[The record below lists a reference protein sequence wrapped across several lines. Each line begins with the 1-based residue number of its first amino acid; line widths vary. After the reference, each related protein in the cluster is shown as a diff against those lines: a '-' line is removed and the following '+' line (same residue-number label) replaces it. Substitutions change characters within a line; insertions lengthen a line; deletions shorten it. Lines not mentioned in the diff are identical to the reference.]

1 MAVVT
6 ATEQSEIV
14 GYPFKIASGT
24 VAAQNDCLKFPEV
37 GVIPFFVNIQYN
49 KTGAAT
55 SGGSNVEWKYAEVA
69 VTASGACASTVTT
82 INYDGGTANE
92 RTTGSYYARNSRTG
106 ECMFVKADSGSTT
119 TTGDLTVVRGCLGTA
134 AAAVLENDYLYCM
147 NSMVMTGAATGTALV
162 GYYELPELHK
172 ATFF

>member
-6 ATEQSEIV
+6 PTEQSEIV
-14 GYPFKIASGT
+14 GYPLKIASGT
-24 VAAQNDCLKFPEV
+24 VAAQNDSLCFAET
-37 GVIPFFVNIQYN
+37 GVIPFFVNVQYN

-55 SGGSNVEWKYAEVA
+55 SGGQFVEWKYAEVA
-69 VTASGACASTVTT
+69 VTASGACASTVTS
-82 INYDGGTANE
+82 INYDGGTASE
-92 RTTGSYYARNSRTG
+92 RTSGSYYVRNSRTG
-106 ECMFVKADSGSTT
+106 ECMFVKADSGYTT

-147 NSMVMTGAATGTALV
+147 NTLVMTGAATGTALV
-162 GYYELPELHK
+162 AYIELPELHK

>member
-1 MAVVT
+1 MTIVT
-6 ATEQSEIV
+6 ATEESEIV
-14 GYPFKIASGT
+14 GYPMKIAT
-24 VAAQNDCLKFPEV
+24 AAVAAQNDTVKFSEV

-49 KTGAAT
+49 ATTNAT
-55 SGGSNVEWKYAEVA
+55 SGGQFVEWKYAEVCT
-69 VTASGACASTVTT
+69 TAAFADVTT
-82 INYDGGTANE
+82 TAITYDGATANE
-92 RTTGSYYARNSRTG
+92 RTSGSYYVRNSRTG

-172 ATFF
+172 AVFF